1 MSSESEPDMAI
12 CGVLTFVITT
22 SVWPL
27 KAEIRPY
34 TPSSPNYTHLN
45 LTFSTCSD
53 KTLPLTVINSC
64 HPEGWLR

>member
-22 SVWPL
+22 SVWPF

-34 TPSSPNYTHLN
+34 TPRSPNYTHLN

-53 KTLPLTVINSC
+53 KHS
-64 HPEGWLR
+64 H